1 MAVDK
6 DAFPKEKDS
15 ITLFGEKKKSKARTE
30 KIKAQQQAM
39 RKDMEKRFAAYM
51 EEMKNRSMNIEEV
64 DDTNKES

>member
-1 MAVDK
+1 M
-6 DAFPKEKDS
+6 PKSRHRKNQ
-15 ITLFGEKKKSKARTE
+15 KKKSKARTE

-39 RKDMEKRFAAYM
+39 RKDIEKRFAAYM

>member
-1 MAVDK
+1 M
-6 DAFPKEKDS
+6 PKSRHRKNQ
-15 ITLFGEKKKSKARTE
+15 KKKSKARTE

>member
-1 MAVDK
+1 M
-6 DAFPKEKDS
+6 PKRRHRKNQ
-15 ITLFGEKKKSKARTE
+15 KKKSKARTE

>member
-1 MAVDK
+1 M
-6 DAFPKEKDS
+6 PKSRHRKNQ
-15 ITLFGEKKKSKARTE
+15 KKKSKARTE

-64 DDTNKES
+64 DLSLIHI

>member
-1 MAVDK
+1 M
-6 DAFPKEKDS
+6 PKSRHRKNQ
-15 ITLFGEKKKSKARTE
+15 KKKSKARTE

-51 EEMKNRSMNIEEV
+51 EEMKNRCMNIEEV